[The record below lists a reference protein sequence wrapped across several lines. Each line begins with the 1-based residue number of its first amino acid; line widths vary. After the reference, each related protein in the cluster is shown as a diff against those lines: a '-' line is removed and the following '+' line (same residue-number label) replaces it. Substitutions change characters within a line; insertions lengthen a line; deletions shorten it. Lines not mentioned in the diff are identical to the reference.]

1 MKHYHFHYTYIQLNF
16 QYKISTCY
24 LFKAS
29 LFVLHSILPCKQEQT
44 VGFIIICITKSILS
58 HNKSKK
64 KIQYT
69 FYTN

>member
-24 LFKAS
+24 LFKAP
-29 LFVLHSILPCKQEQT
+29 LFVLRSILPCKQEQNA
-44 VGFIIICITKSILS
+44 GLISICITKSILS

-64 KIQYT
+64 NPIYIL
-69 FYTN
+69 Y